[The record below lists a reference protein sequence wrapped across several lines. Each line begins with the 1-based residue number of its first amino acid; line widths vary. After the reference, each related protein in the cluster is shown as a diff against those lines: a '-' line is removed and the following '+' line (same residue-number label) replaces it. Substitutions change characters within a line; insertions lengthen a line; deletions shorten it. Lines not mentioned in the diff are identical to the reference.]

1 MSETKEFD
9 PAAITFKS
17 HAVPYEEDQRKWDAL
32 TPEQQRAVTI
42 HSLNQSEAGGVS
54 EPRTIEEIVTAA
66 RAKMKHAL

>member
-32 TPEQQRAVTI
+32 TPDQQRAVTI

-54 EPRTIEEIVTAA
+54 EPR
-66 RAKMKHAL
+66 